1 MQKISSRLALIA
13 LPLCLA
19 AATAQAGK
27 DRPPPLAEEE
37 IRVERAAPPDGNR
50 LYVTDFVF
58 NHMVDGRVH
67 VVDGKAARYLG
78 VVMAGYGAL
87 TTVSA
92 DGKSIY
98 VATTYYPRLYRGQR
112 SDVVEI
118 HDAETLEL
126 KAEID
131 IPAKRA
137 QAASYRSMLV
147 PSADGRF
154 LYVQNA
160 TPATSVSVVD
170 LQAKKFVAEIPT
182 PGCWS
187 IQAWEKG
194 EDNEKGNRFSTICG
208 DGTLLTVSLDDAGQ
222 PAGRERSQRFFDPDK
237 DPIYVH
243 PEMLG
248 GDRYFVSYYG
258 NVYKV
263 TLAGDKPAFAAPWS
277 LLDARDRKANW
288 RPGGMQVTAM
298 HRASGTFYVNMH
310 DNGAEGSH
318 KNPSKEI
325 WAFDVASQ
333 KRVARIPSNE
343 AISLVASQGS
353 EPLLYALNVEKG
365 EIVARKIQKGYPVAR
380 TMAGVGETSL
390 FMEVR

>member
-1 MQKISSRLALIA
+1 MQKLSPRLALLA
-13 LPLCLA
+13 LPLSLA

-27 DRPPPLAEEE
+27 DRPPPLPEEE

-58 NHMVDGRVH
+58 NHMADGRVH

-131 IPAKRA
+131 IPAKKA

-147 PSADGRF
+147 PSTDGRF

-160 TPATSVSVVD
+160 TPATSVTVVD
-170 LQAKKFVAEIPT
+170 LRSRKFVSEIPT

-187 IQAWEKG
+187 IQAWDKA
-194 EDNEKGNRFSTICG
+194 DKGNRFSTICG
-208 DGTLLTVSLDDAGQ
+208 DGTLMTVTLDDAGQ
-222 PAGRERSQRFFDPDK
+222 PASRERSQRFFDPDK

-248 GDRYFVSYYG
+248 DDRYFVSYLG

-288 RPGGMQVTAM
+288 RPGGMQVTTM

-310 DNGAEGSH
+310 DKGEEGTH
-318 KNPSKEI
+318 KNPSREI
-325 WAFDVASQ
+325 WAFDVASH

-353 EPLLYALNVEKG
+353 EPLLYSLNVEKG
-365 EIVARKIQKGYPVAR
+365 EIVARKIAKGYPVAR

>member
-1 MQKISSRLALIA
+1 MQKISPRLALLA

-27 DRPPPLAEEE
+27 DRPPPLPEEE

-58 NHMVDGRVH
+58 NHMADGRVH

-131 IPAKRA
+131 IPPKRA

-170 LQAKKFVAEIPT
+170 LQARKFVAEIPT

-187 IQAWEKG
+187 IQGWEKG
-194 EDNEKGNRFSTICG
+194 RRFSTLCG
-208 DGTLLTVSLDDAGQ
+208 DGTMLTVTLDDAGQ
-222 PAGRERSQRFFDPDK
+222 PVSRERSQRFFDPDK

-243 PEMLG
+243 PEMIG
-248 GDRYFVSYYG
+248 EDRYFVSYHG
-258 NVYKV
+258 DVYKV
-263 TLAGDKPAFAAPWS
+263 TLAGDKPSFAAPWS
-277 LLDARDRKANW
+277 LLDGRDRKANW
-288 RPGGMQVTAM
+288 RPGGMQVTTM

-310 DNGAEGSH
+310 DNGAEGTH

-343 AISLVASQGS
+343 ASSLVASQGAV
-353 EPLLYALNVEKG
+353 PLLYSLNPEKG
-365 EIVARKIQKGYPVAR
+365 EIVIRKIEKGYPVAK

>member
-1 MQKISSRLALIA
+1 MQNISSRLALLA

-27 DRPPPLAEEE
+27 DRPPPLPEEE
-37 IRVERAAPPDGNR
+37 IRIERAAAPDGNR

-67 VVDGKAARYLG
+67 VLDGKAARYLG

-131 IPAKRA
+131 IPPKKA
-137 QAASYRSMLV
+137 QAASYRGMLV

-160 TPATSVSVVD
+160 TPATSVTVVD
-170 LQAKKFVAEIPT
+170 LHSKKFVAEIPT

-187 IQAWEKG
+187 IQGWDKG
-194 EDNEKGNRFSTICG
+194 YRFSTICG
-208 DGTLLTVSLDDAGQ
+208 DGTLMTVTLDEAGQ
-222 PAGRERSQRFFDPDK
+222 PAGHERSQRFFDPDK

-248 GDRYFVSYYG
+248 EDRYFVSYYG
-258 NVYKV
+258 NLYKV
-263 TLAGDKPAFAAPWS
+263 TLGGDKPTFAAPRS

-288 RPGGMQVTAM
+288 RPGGMAVTAM
-298 HRASGTFYVNMH
+298 HRASGTLYVNMH
-310 DNGAEGSH
+310 DKGEEGSH

-333 KRVARIPSNE
+333 KRVARIPSNG
-343 AISLVASQGS
+343 AISLAASQGA
-353 EPLLYALNVEKG
+353 EPLLYSLNVEKG
-365 EIVARKIQKGYPVAR
+365 EIVARKIAKGYPVAR
-380 TMAGVGETSL
+380 TMSGVGETSL

>member
-1 MQKISSRLALIA
+1 MQNISLRLALLA

-19 AATAQAGK
+19 AVTAQAGK

-37 IRVERAAPPDGNR
+37 MKVERLAPPDGNR

-67 VVDGKAARYLG
+67 VVDGSKARYLG

-131 IPAKRA
+131 IPPKKA

-170 LQAKKFVAEIPT
+170 LQAKKFVAEIMT

-187 IQAWEKG
+187 IQAWNK
-194 EDNEKGNRFSTICG
+194 DDKGNRFSTLCG
-208 DGTLLTVSLDDAGQ
+208 DGTMLTVTLDDAGQ
-222 PAGRERSQRFFDPDK
+222 AANRERSQRFFDPDK

-248 GDRYFVSYYG
+248 DDRYFVSYLG

-263 TLAGDKPAFAAPWS
+263 TLAGDKPVFAAPWS

-288 RPGGMQVTAM
+288 RPGGMQVTTM

-310 DNGAEGSH
+310 DKGEEGSH

-325 WAFDVASQ
+325 WAFDVASH

-343 AISLVASQGS
+343 AVSLVASQGDA
-353 EPLLYALNVEKG
+353 PLLYSLNVEKG

-380 TMAGVGETSL
+380 TMSGVGETSL

>member
-1 MQKISSRLALIA
+1 MYNITLRQTLFA

-19 AATAQAGK
+19 LSPALAGK
-27 DRPPPLAEEE
+27 DRPAPLPEEE
-37 IRVERAAPPDGNR
+37 IRVERASPPDGNR

-58 NHMVDGRVH
+58 NHMADGRIH
-67 VVDGKAARYLG
+67 VVDGKTG
-78 VVMAGYGAL
+78 KFFGQIDAGFGAL
-87 TTVSA
+87 TTVSP
-92 DGKSIY
+92 DGKAIY

-131 IPAKRA
+131 IPPKKA

-160 TPATSVSVVD
+160 TPATSVTIVD
-170 LQAKKFVAEIPT
+170 LQAKKFVAEVQT

-187 IQAWEKG
+187 IQGWDTG
-194 EDNEKGNRFSTICG
+194 YRFSAICG
-208 DGTLLTVSLDDAGQ
+208 DGTLLTVTLDDNGQ
-222 PAGRERSQRFFDPDK
+222 PKSRERSQRFFDPDK

-243 PEMLG
+243 PEMNG
-248 GDRYFVSYYG
+248 TDRYYVSYYG
-258 NVYKV
+258 NVYKIGLSGEAP
-263 TLAGDKPAFAAPWS
+263 TFNAPWS
-277 LLDARDRKANW
+277 LLDTRDKKQAW
-288 RPGGMQVTAM
+288 RPGGMQVTAL
-298 HRASGTFYVNMH
+298 HRASGTFFVNMH
-310 DNGAEGSH
+310 DKGEEGSH

-325 WAFDVASQ
+325 WAYDLATQ
-333 KRVARIPSNE
+333 KRTARIPSNG
-343 AISLVASQGS
+343 AISVVASQGG
-353 EPLLYALNVEKG
+353 EPLLYSLNIEKG
-365 EIVARKIQKGYPVAR
+365 EIVARKIAKGYPKA
-380 TMAGVGETSL
+380 TTLSGVGETSL

>member
-1 MQKISSRLALIA
+1 MQNISSRLALLA

-27 DRPPPLAEEE
+27 DRPPPLPEEE
-37 IRVERAAPPDGNR
+37 IRIERAAAPDGNR

-67 VVDGKAARYLG
+67 VLDGKAARYLG

-131 IPAKRA
+131 IPPKKA
-137 QAASYRSMLV
+137 QAASYRGMLV

-160 TPATSVSVVD
+160 TPATSVTVVD
-170 LQAKKFVAEIPT
+170 LHSKKFVAEIPT

-187 IQAWEKG
+187 IQGWDKG
-194 EDNEKGNRFSTICG
+194 YRFSTICG
-208 DGTLLTVSLDDAGQ
+208 DGTLMTVTLDEAGQ

-248 GDRYFVSYYG
+248 EDRYFVSYYG
-258 NVYKV
+258 NLYKV
-263 TLAGDKPAFAAPWS
+263 TLGGDKPTFAAPRS

-288 RPGGMQVTAM
+288 RPGGMAVTAM
-298 HRASGTFYVNMH
+298 HRASGTLYVNMH
-310 DNGAEGSH
+310 DKGEEGSH

-333 KRVARIPSNE
+333 KRVARIPSNG
-343 AISLVASQGS
+343 AISLAASQGA
-353 EPLLYALNVEKG
+353 EPLLYSLNVEKG
-365 EIVARKIQKGYPVAR
+365 EIVARKIAKGYPVAR
-380 TMAGVGETSL
+380 TMSGVGETSL

>member
-1 MQKISSRLALIA
+1 MQKISLRLALLA
-13 LPLCLA
+13 LPLCLTA
-19 AATAQAGK
+19 GTAQAGK

-37 IRVERAAPPDGNR
+37 MKVERLAPPDGNR

-67 VVDGKAARYLG
+67 VVDGNKARYLG

-170 LQAKKFVAEIPT
+170 LQAKKFVAEIMT

-187 IQAWEKG
+187 IQAWNK
-194 EDNEKGNRFSTICG
+194 DDKGNRFSTLCG
-208 DGTLLTVSLDDAGQ
+208 DGTMLTFTLDEAGR
-222 PAGRERSQRFFDPDK
+222 PTGRERSARFFDPDK

-248 GDRYFVSYYG
+248 NDRYFVSYYG

-263 TLAGDKPAFAAPWS
+263 TLAGDKPSFAAPWS

-288 RPGGMQVTAM
+288 RPGGMQVTTM

-310 DNGAEGSH
+310 DKGDEGSH

-325 WAFDVASQ
+325 WAFDVASH

-343 AISLVASQGS
+343 AVSLVASQGS
-353 EPLLYALNVEKG
+353 APLLYSLNVEKG
-365 EIVARKIQKGYPVAR
+365 EIVARKIEKGYPVAR
-380 TMAGVGETSL
+380 TMSGVGETSL

>member
-1 MQKISSRLALIA
+1 MPKHKILIA
-13 LPLCLA
+13 LL
-19 AATAQAGK
+19 AQACLVSGTAIGQTG
-27 DRPPPLAEEE
+27 RPPPLPEEE
-37 IRVERAAPPDGNR
+37 IRLERLTPPDGNR
-50 LYVTDFVF
+50 LYVTDFAF

-67 VVDGKAARYLG
+67 VVDGKTGRFLG
-78 VVMAGYGAL
+78 QIVSGYGAL
-87 TTVSA
+87 TTVSP

-112 SDVVEI
+112 SDVVEV

-131 IPAKRA
+131 IPAKKA

-147 PSADGRF
+147 PSSDGRF

-160 TPATSVSVVD
+160 TPATSVTVVD

-194 EDNEKGNRFSTICG
+194 HRFSTICG
-208 DGTLLTVSLDDAGQ
+208 DGTLLTVTLDEAGQ
-222 PAGRERSQRFFDPDK
+222 PASRERSARFFEPDK

-248 GDRYFVSYYG
+248 EDRYFVSYYG

-263 TLAGDKPAFAAPWS
+263 GLAGDKPSFSTPWS
-277 LLDARDRKANW
+277 LLDGRDRKQAW
-288 RPGGMQVTAM
+288 RPGGMQVTTM
-298 HRASGTFYVNMH
+298 HRASGTLYVNMH
-310 DNGAEGSH
+310 DKGVEGSH

-325 WAFDVASQ
+325 WAFELASQ
-333 KRVARIPSNE
+333 KRVARIPSNG
-343 AISLVASQGS
+343 AISLVASQGA
-353 EPLLYALNVEKG
+353 EALLYSLNVEKG
-365 EIVARKIQKGYPVAR
+365 EIVARKIQKGYPIQKAVS
-380 TMAGVGETSL
+380 GIGETSL

>member
-1 MQKISSRLALIA
+1 MHNISLRRALLA

-19 AATAQAGK
+19 AAMAQAGK
-27 DRPPPLAEEE
+27 DRPPPLPEEE
-37 IRVERAAPPDGNR
+37 ITLERLTPPDGNR

-58 NHMVDGRVH
+58 NHMADGRMH
-67 VVDGKAARYLG
+67 VVDGSAARFLG
-78 VVMAGYGAL
+78 MVMTGFGAL
-87 TTVSA
+87 TTVSP
-92 DGKSIY
+92 DGKAIY

-137 QAASYRSMLV
+137 QAVSYRSMLV

-160 TPATSVSVVD
+160 TPATSVTVVD
-170 LQAKKFVAEIPT
+170 LRSKKFVAEIPT

-187 IQAWEKG
+187 IQGWDKG
-194 EDNEKGNRFSTICG
+194 YRFSTICG
-208 DGTLLTVSLDDAGQ
+208 DGTLMTVTLDDAGQ
-222 PAGRERSQRFFDPDK
+222 AVGRERSQRFFDPDK

-248 GDRYFVSYYG
+248 EDRYFVSYYG
-258 NVYKV
+258 NAYKV
-263 TLAGDKPAFAAPWS
+263 TLSGDKPAFAAPWS

-288 RPGGMQVTAM
+288 RPGGMAVTAM
-298 HRASGTFYVNMH
+298 HRASGTLYVNMH
-310 DNGAEGSH
+310 DKGEEGSH

-325 WAFDVASQ
+325 WAYDVASQ
-333 KRVARIPSNE
+333 KRVARIPSNG
-343 AISLVASQGS
+343 AISLVASQGA
-353 EPLLYALNVEKG
+353 EPLLYGLNVEKG
-365 EIVARKIQKGYPVAR
+365 EIVARKIQKGYPLAR
-380 TMAGVGETSL
+380 TISGIGETPL
-390 FMEVR
+390 FLEVR

>member
-1 MQKISSRLALIA
+1 MQTIKKRRWLLS
-13 LPLCLA
+13 LPLSLA
-19 AATAQAGK
+19 VTLAVAGPAK
-27 DRPPPLAEEE
+27 HAPLPEEE
-37 IRVERAAPPDGNR
+37 IGLERLTPPDGNR

-58 NHMVDGRVH
+58 NHMVDGRIH
-67 VVDGKAARYLG
+67 VVDGRAGRFLG
-78 VVMAGYGAL
+78 QVVSGYGAL
-87 TTVSA
+87 TTVSP

-131 IPAKRA
+131 IPAKKA

-147 PSADGRF
+147 PSSDGRF

-160 TPATSVSVVD
+160 TPATSVTVVD
-170 LQAKKFVAEIPT
+170 LTAKKFVAEIPT

-187 IQAWEKG
+187 IQAWQAG
-194 EDNEKGNRFSTICG
+194 HRFSTICG
-208 DGTLLTVSLDDAGQ
+208 DGTLLTVTLDDAGQ
-222 PAGRERSQRFFDPDK
+222 PASRERSARFFDPDK

-248 GDRYFVSYYG
+248 EDRYFVSYYG

-263 TLAGDKPAFAAPWS
+263 GLSGDKPSFNAPWS
-277 LLDARDRKANW
+277 LLDARDRKQAW
-288 RPGGMQVTAM
+288 RPGGMQVTTL
-298 HRASGTFYVNMH
+298 HRASGTLYVNMH
-310 DNGAEGSH
+310 DKGEEGSH

-325 WAFDVASQ
+325 WAYDVASQ
-333 KRVARIPSNE
+333 MRVARIPSNG
-343 AISLVASQGS
+343 AISLVASQGA
-353 EPLLYALNVEKG
+353 EPRLYSLNVEKG
-365 EIVARKIQKGYPVAR
+365 EIVSRKIAKGYPK
-380 TMAGVGETSL
+380 AGMVSGIGETSL

>member
-1 MQKISSRLALIA
+1 MQKIFPRLMLCA

-19 AATAQAGK
+19 AGSTLAAK
-27 DRPPPLAEEE
+27 DKPPPLDEEE
-37 IRVERAAPPDGNR
+37 IRVERALPPDGNR
-50 LYVTDFVF
+50 LYVTDMVF
-58 NHMVDGRVH
+58 NHMADGRVH

-78 VVMAGYGAL
+78 VVMAGFGAL

-98 VATTYYPRLYRGQR
+98 LATTYYPRLYRGKR

-126 KAEID
+126 TAEID

-147 PSADGRF
+147 PSGDGHF

-160 TPATSVSVVD
+160 TPATSVAVVD
-170 LQAKKFVAEIPT
+170 LQARKFVAEIPT

-187 IQAWEKG
+187 IQAWAQG
-194 EDNEKGNRFSTICG
+194 HRFSTICG
-208 DGTLLTVSLDDAGQ
+208 DGTLLTITLDDAGQ
-222 PAGRERSQRFFDPDK
+222 VTSRERSPRFFDPDK

-243 PEMLG
+243 PEMIG
-248 GDRYFVSYYG
+248 DDRYFVSYYG

-263 TLAGDKPAFAAPWS
+263 TLGGDKPAFATPWS
-277 LLDARDRKANW
+277 LLDGRDREKKW
-288 RPGGMQVTAM
+288 RPGGMQVTTM
-298 HRASGTFYVNMH
+298 HRSSGTFFVNMH
-310 DNGAEGSH
+310 DNGTEGTH

-325 WAFDVASQ
+325 WAFDVASH
-333 KRVARIPSNE
+333 KRVARIPSNQ
-343 AISLVASQGS
+343 AVSIVASQGRD
-353 EPLLYALNVEKG
+353 PLLYSLNIEKG
-365 EIVARKIQKGYPVAR
+365 EIVARKIEKDYPVAKV
-380 TMAGVGETSL
+380 MPGVGETSV

>member
-1 MQKISSRLALIA
+1 MQNISPRRVLLA

-27 DRPPPLAEEE
+27 DRPPPLPEEE

-58 NHMVDGRVH
+58 NHMVDGRIH
-67 VVDGKAARYLG
+67 VVDGKAGRFLG
-78 VVMAGYGAL
+78 QVVSGYGAL

-98 VATTYYPRLYRGQR
+98 LATTYYPRLYRGQR
-112 SDVVEI
+112 SDVVEV

-126 KAEID
+126 TAEID
-131 IPAKRA
+131 IPAKKA

-147 PSADGRF
+147 PSSDGRF

-160 TPATSVSVVD
+160 TPATSVTIVD
-170 LQAKKFVAEIPT
+170 LQARKFVAEVQT

-194 EDNEKGNRFSTICG
+194 HRFSTICG
-208 DGTLLTVSLDDAGQ
+208 DGTLLTVTLDEAGQ
-222 PAGRERSQRFFDPDK
+222 PKSRERSARFFDPDK

-248 GDRYFVSYYG
+248 EDRYFVSYYG
-258 NVYKV
+258 NVYRV
-263 TLAGDKPAFAAPWS
+263 SLSGEQPVFQAPWS
-277 LLDARDRKANW
+277 LLDARDRKQAW
-288 RPGGMQVTAM
+288 RPGGMQVTSM
-298 HRASGTFYVNMH
+298 HRASGTLYVNMH
-310 DNGAEGSH
+310 DQGAEGSH
-318 KNPSKEI
+318 KNPSKEV
-325 WAFDVASQ
+325 WAFDVASR
-333 KRVARIPSNE
+333 KRVARIPSNG
-343 AISLVASQGS
+343 AISLVASQG
-353 EPLLYALNVEKG
+353 ETPLLYLLNVEKG
-365 EIVARKIQKGYPVAR
+365 EILARKIAKGYPKQMLVS
-380 TMAGVGETSL
+380 GVGETSI

>member
-1 MQKISSRLALIA
+1 MEKIKKRSWLLA
-13 LPLCLA
+13 LPLSVATTLA
-19 AATAQAGK
+19 LAGPGK
-27 DRPPPLAEEE
+27 PEPLPEEE
-37 IRVERAAPPDGNR
+37 IRVERLTPPDGNR

-58 NHMVDGRVH
+58 NHMVDGRIH
-67 VVDGKAARYLG
+67 VVDGKAGRFLG
-78 VVMAGYGAL
+78 QVVSGYGAL
-87 TTVSA
+87 TTVSP

-98 VATTYYPRLYRGQR
+98 LATTYYPRLYRGQR

-131 IPAKRA
+131 IPPKKA

-147 PSADGRF
+147 PSSDGRF

-160 TPATSVSVVD
+160 TPATSVTVVD
-170 LQAKKFVAEIPT
+170 LQARKFVAEIPT

-194 EDNEKGNRFSTICG
+194 SRFSTICG
-208 DGTLLTVSLDDAGQ
+208 DGTLLTVTLDDAGHMKS
-222 PAGRERSQRFFDPDK
+222 RERSARFFDPDK

-243 PEMLG
+243 PETLG
-248 GDRYFVSYYG
+248 EDRYFVSYYG

-263 TLAGDKPAFAAPWS
+263 GLSGDKPTFNTPWS
-277 LLDARDRKANW
+277 LLDARDRKQAW
-288 RPGGMQVTAM
+288 RPGGMQVTTLHA
-298 HRASGTFYVNMH
+298 ATGTLFVNMH
-310 DNGAEGSH
+310 DKGAEGSH

-325 WAFDVASQ
+325 WAYDVTAQ

-343 AISLVASQGS
+343 AISLVASQGK
-353 EPLLYALNVEKG
+353 EPLLYSLNVEKG
-365 EIVARKIQKGYPVAR
+365 EIVTRKIQKGYPKQGALS
-380 TMAGVGETSL
+380 GIGETSS

>member
-1 MQKISSRLALIA
+1 MEKIKKRRWLLA
-13 LPLCLA
+13 LPLCVATTLA
-19 AATAQAGK
+19 VAGPGK
-27 DRPPPLAEEE
+27 PAPLPEEE
-37 IRVERAAPPDGNR
+37 IGLERLTPPDGNR

-58 NHMVDGRVH
+58 NHMVDGRIH
-67 VVDGKAARYLG
+67 VVDGKAGRFLG
-78 VVMAGYGAL
+78 QVVSGYGAL
-87 TTVSA
+87 TTVSP

-112 SDVVEI
+112 SDVVEV
-118 HDAETLEL
+118 HDGETLEL

-131 IPAKRA
+131 IPAKKA

-147 PSADGRF
+147 PSSDGRF

-160 TPATSVSVVD
+160 TPATSVTVVD
-170 LQAKKFVAEIPT
+170 LHAKKFVAEIPT

-187 IQAWEKG
+187 IQAWDKG
-194 EDNEKGNRFSTICG
+194 HRFSTICG
-208 DGTLLTVSLDDAGQ
+208 DGTLLTVTLDDAGQ
-222 PAGRERSQRFFDPDK
+222 AASRERSPRFFDPDK

-248 GDRYFVSYYG
+248 EDRYFVSYYG

-263 TLAGDKPAFAAPWS
+263 GLAGDKPSFAAPWT
-277 LLDARDRKANW
+277 LLDERDRKQAW
-288 RPGGMQVTAM
+288 RPGGMQVTTM
-298 HRASGTFYVNMH
+298 HRASGTLFVNMH
-310 DNGAEGSH
+310 DKGVEGSH

-333 KRVARIPSNE
+333 KRVARIPSNG
-343 AISLVASQGS
+343 AVSLVASQGA
-353 EPLLYALNVEKG
+353 EALLYSLNVEKG
-365 EIVARKIQKGYPVAR
+365 EIVARKIQKDYPIHKAVS
-380 TMAGVGETSL
+380 GIGETSI

>member
-1 MQKISSRLALIA
+1 MQNISLRLALFA

-27 DRPPPLAEEE
+27 DRPPPLPEEE

-78 VVMAGYGAL
+78 VVMSGYGAL

-126 KAEID
+126 KAEIE
-131 IPAKRA
+131 IPSKRA

-160 TPATSVSVVD
+160 TPATSVTVVD
-170 LQAKKFVAEIPT
+170 LQSRKFVSEIMT

-187 IQAWEKG
+187 IQAW
-194 EDNEKGNRFSTICG
+194 EKGNRFSTICG
-208 DGTLLTVSLDDAGQ
+208 DGTLLTVALDAAGR
-222 PAGRERSQRFFDPDK
+222 PVSRERSQRFFDPDK

-248 GDRYFVSYYG
+248 DDRYFVSYLG
-258 NVYKV
+258 DVYKV
-263 TLAGDKPAFAAPWS
+263 TLAGEQPSFAAPWS

-288 RPGGMQVTAM
+288 RPGGMQVTTM

-310 DNGAEGSH
+310 DNGAEGTH
-318 KNPSKEI
+318 KNPSREI
-325 WAFDVASQ
+325 WAFDVASH

-353 EPLLYALNVEKG
+353 EPLLYSLNVEKG
-365 EIVARKIQKGYPVAR
+365 EIVARKIQKGYPVAK